1 MFSKGCEIESYA
13 PVTET
18 LDKTEMRGRIRKIGP
33 DINGI
38 DGIDR
43 KVLTGTE
50 DVS

>member
-1 MFSKGCEIESYA
+1 VFSKGCEIESYA

-38 DGIDR
+38 DW
-43 KVLTGTE
+43 KVPTEME